1 MIERAFGVFRCI
13 RFLALLRDVASLVQ
27 FGKTSENIRLQLM
40 FSLFRFVVFSA
51 VHQTCVR
58 GEHGEFASGVIQA
71 SIEA

>member
-1 MIERAFGVFRCI
+1 MRLGFSECI
-13 RFLALLRDVASLVQ
+13 PLRPVLRDVASLVQ